1 MCFQSNRKNGGK
13 TVFLVKEA
21 DKLRHQKRNAE
32 YQLEQL
38 NFGIEKIREAGQLKD
53 RVVVRTSEREK
64 QDDEAEREKRKCEE
78 DESVESTSK
87 KSKVQ
92 PVTSEGELLETED
105 DPDVS
110 MLLSEAEEGKL
121 MNVDLI
127 KKLSKEVASELVKST
142 DSNELSH

>member
-1 MCFQSNRKNGGK
+1 M
-13 TVFLVKEA
+13 
-21 DKLRHQKRNAE
+21 
-32 YQLEQL
+32 
-38 NFGIEKIREAGQLKD
+38 
-53 RVVVRTSEREK
+53 VRTSEREK
-64 QDDEAEREKRKCEE
+64 QDDEAEREKRKREE

-92 PVTSEGELLETED
+92 PVTEEGELLETED

-127 KKLSKEVASELVKST
+127 K
-142 DSNELSH
+142 